1 MTYRDLL
8 TWEHPEEL
16 NEKSLG
22 GCNRCPKDYGY
33 ENSMCCVDVNVD
45 PGRKICTECWDREI
59 TDTKLLEEKGLV
71 VEEKAKIPYIELL
84 KLEHPDEVR
93 ESTTAG
99 RLRGLVCPHGYGY
112 EDHRGVCPEGMS
124 CVTCWERDIEDPKLR
139 ERYYDL
145 ASRKANENTITAE
158 AVEDTV
164 AMMKDDIK
172 VVGEEAKK
180 AGISIQEAVYRV
192 SGIKDSGDRTEFET
206 GAVRDMHEGKGR
218 CDLMPLDV
226 IGDWKGDEVLDAIS
240 CFVDEN
246 ERGCLVIALEKF
258 CDDVRQWDFPTMLL
272 EVAVHFEEG
281 AKKYGDNNWRKGIP
295 VRCYI
300 DSAVRHYL
308 KYLRGDKDERHD
320 RAFCWNILCCIW
332 TCKHHPELN
341 DYSKKEPSADA

>member
-8 TWEHPEEL
+8 IWEHPEEL

-33 ENSMCCVDVNVD
+33 ENSMCCVDINTD
-45 PGRKICTECWDREI
+45 PSHKICTECWDREI

-71 VEEKAKIPYIELL
+71 SEEKARIPYIELL
-84 KLEHPDEVR
+84 KLEHPEHIRHTRKGDE
-93 ESTTAG
+93 
-99 RLRGLVCPHGYGY
+99 GLACPHSYGY
-112 EDHRGVCPEGMS
+112 TESSECPSGYTCS
-124 CVTCWERDIEDPKLR
+124 SCWERNIEDPKIRAL
-139 ERYYDL
+139 YYHL
-145 ASRKANENTITAE
+145 ASKKALEE
-158 AVEDTV
+158 G
-164 AMMKDDIK
+164 MKA
-172 VVGEEAKK
+172 VGEESKK
-180 AGISIQEAVYRV
+180 AGMSIQEAVYRV

-226 IGDWKGDEVLDAIS
+226 IAQYYSIAVDWTS
-240 CFVDEN
+240 CVVNDN
-246 ERGCLVIALEKF
+246 S
-258 CDDVRQWDFPTMLL
+258 DDVRKTLNAIHEFINSGSDIYLMEALVHFKAFKDVETMFL
-272 EVAVHFEEG
+272 EDAIHFEEG

-341 DYSKKEPSADA
+341 DYAKKEPSADA